1 MTLQKNP
8 YHNPMLNDGDLLLRL
23 EYLRTEWNNSTENL
37 SYLMESFVPMQD
49 VESCYQY
56 CLKVR
61 TELLLVLEALE
72 GNSYDSWLGNIS

>member
-37 SYLMESFVPMQD
+37 SYLMESFVPIQD

>member
-8 YHNPMLNDGDLLLRL
+8 YHNPMMNDGDLLLRL

-37 SYLMESFVPMQD
+37 SYLMESFVPIQD

>member
-8 YHNPMLNDGDLLLRL
+8 YHNPMLNDGDLLIRL

-37 SYLMESFVPMQD
+37 SYLMESFVPTQD